1 MSEVNYIL
9 HLNAVLRMFAQDD
22 RITSS
27 HRSLYL
33 AFFELWNQ
41 KHFPQTFMVNSKQV
55 MELAK
60 IRSRTT
66 YLKLLQNL
74 KTREYLQYHS
84 SHNSNLGSI
93 IEMFRFDTTV
103 VQKLDKG
110 CSISEQ
116 VVVQKLVTINKH
128 KNKHI
133 INSFKQTCP
142 KNEQVVL
149 AYFKS
154 EKRSSIEAKKFFNFY
169 KSIGWKLNGKNPI
182 IDWKACARNWMLKA
196 DEMKNN
202 QRFKEPSQNR
212 DHLRTSRNKN
222 YGEPL

>member
-128 KNKHI
+128 NNKHI